1 VLHARGVWALGSR
14 LELLARLGSEVVQM
28 TRSLTLRQ
36 SAALGVAG
44 VGLITVLSVAVPE
57 DPYRRRLIAHLTP
70 ALPSVA
76 HVLAVGVGLVLLALA
91 PNLWR
96 GTRKA
101 VVLSIVAL
109 VVLAVLALIKGLEYE
124 DAAAELALAA
134 LLFAGRRAFP
144 LGSSSRPRPA
154 LLMAGIGAWLLAY
167 CAILFGPLSRQRGHL
182 IRHAIHHAIRQAL
195 HVSLGPAHLG
205 AGWIAFVEL
214 LIACAVVM
222 SVLTVRSWVRPAPAP
237 QSHTDEERLAAR
249 ALTEQYGED
258 SLSPYLVRPDKALHF
273 AADGV
278 LSYRVIGGTA
288 VISGDP
294 VGPRDAIP
302 DLVSSFRA
310 FAKQRGWHVAVWG
323 ASARHL
329 GVYRAHGLRS
339 LCAGEEAFVDPSCF
353 TLEGRP
359 VRKLRQSVSRIQRRG
374 WEISVYEGR
383 ELDSRVESE
392 VDAVESVWRAG
403 LPRVLGFAMGMGP
416 YESEIRPNDLY
427 LLARSPE
434 GELRGVMCFIAH
446 RGRLSLDTMR
456 RTGDTPNGLNEALV
470 CRALAVARERG
481 VPEVSLNY
489 AGLAHLVRHEH
500 DRSRLLNRANRA
512 CVHLL
517 SGRFQLDRLVRFN
530 DKFRPEWRPRYLV
543 YESRAGL
550 PRTVLRV
557 LQAEGYLAQ
566 PVRTRLSGRLRALP
580 RALPRSAH
588 VDAAR

>member
-1 VLHARGVWALGSR
+1 
-14 LELLARLGSEVVQM
+14 M
-28 TRSLTLRQ
+28 
-36 SAALGVAG
+36 
-44 VGLITVLSVAVPE
+44 LSVAVPE

-70 ALPSVA
+70 TLPSVA
-76 HVLAVGVGLVLLALA
+76 HVLAVGVGLVLLVLA
-91 PNLWR
+91 PKVWR

-101 VVLSIVAL
+101 VTLSIIAL
-109 VVLAVLALIKGLEYE
+109 VVLAALNVIKGLEYE

-134 LLFAGRRAFP
+134 LLVAGRRAFP

-167 CAILFGPLSRQRGHL
+167 CAIVFGPLSRERGHL
-182 IRHAIHHAIRQAL
+182 IHHAIRQAL
-195 HVSLGPAHLG
+195 RVSLGHTHLG

-214 LIACAVVM
+214 LIAGAVVM

-237 QSHTDEERLAAR
+237 QSRTDDERLAAR
-249 ALTEQYGED
+249 ALTEQYGDD
-258 SLSPYLVRPDKALHF
+258 SLSPYLVRPDKSLHF

-294 VGPRDAIP
+294 VGPRETLP

-323 ASARHL
+323 ASDRHL
-329 GVYRAHGLRS
+329 GMYRDHGLRA
-339 LCAGEEAFVDPSCF
+339 LRAGEEAFVDPACF
-353 TLEGRP
+353 TLEGRQ
-359 VRKLRQSVSRIQRRG
+359 VRKLRQSVARVQRRG

-383 ELDSRVESE
+383 ELDARLESE
-392 VDAVESVWRAG
+392 IDEVEAVWREG
-403 LPRVLGFAMGMGP
+403 LPRVLGFAMSMGP

-470 CRALAVARERG
+470 CQALTAARERG
-481 VPEVSLNY
+481 VREVSLNY
-489 AGLAHLVRHEH
+489 AGLAHLVRHERN
-500 DRSRLLNRANRA
+500 RSRLLNGANRA
-512 CVHLL
+512 CVRLL

-530 DKFRPEWRPRYLV
+530 DKFHPEWRPRYLV

-566 PVRTRLSGRLRALP
+566 PVRTRLSGSLRALP
-580 RALPRSAH
+580 RVLPRSAH
-588 VDAAR
+588 ADAAR